1 MQQLE
6 LAFGWLASRLA
17 LVHQDER
24 GLSGVEYLILVAVIG
39 AVMLAGATL
48 FGGAITS
55 AWGRLVTLVNS
66 VG

>member
-1 MQQLE
+1 MQQVE
-6 LAFGWLASRLA
+6 LMLGWLASRLA
-17 LVHQDER
+17 MARQDDR

-39 AVMLAGATL
+39 GVMLAGATL

-55 AWGRLVTLVNS
+55 AWSRLVTFVNS